1 LKCGYRFAWISKTSL
16 RKSSSGW
23 KKRSKRG
30 DGDSDGTKLDCF
42 RIQEIKKRENERM
55 SETVKIKER
64 ENGLKSKIKKLQ
76 AKHAS
81 QVKTN
86 N

>member
-1 LKCGYRFAWISKTSL
+1 
-16 RKSSSGW
+16 
-23 KKRSKRG
+23 
-30 DGDSDGTKLDCF
+30 
-42 RIQEIKKRENERM
+42 M

-86 N
+86 NWLPNLCFVLLKFKFYLLSNIISVANIKF